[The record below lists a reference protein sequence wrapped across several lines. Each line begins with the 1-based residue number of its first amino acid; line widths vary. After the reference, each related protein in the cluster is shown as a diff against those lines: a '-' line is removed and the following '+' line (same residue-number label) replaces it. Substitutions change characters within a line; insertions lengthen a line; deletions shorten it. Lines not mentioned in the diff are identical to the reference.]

1 MNIFQFILAMFL
13 SLTQAAAL
21 VNTEPTFMATQIQLV
36 LALGVTV
43 REEPIQMALHVFR
56 QVFTVIRK
64 NLKNTLR
71 SHTQKK
77 KNTRVIS
84 ENTYIP

>member
-1 MNIFQFILAMFL
+1 
-13 SLTQAAAL
+13 
-21 VNTEPTFMATQIQLV
+21 MATQIQLV

-77 KNTRVIS
+77 IQELSPKKHI
-84 ENTYIP
+84 YIP

>member
-1 MNIFQFILAMFL
+1 
-13 SLTQAAAL
+13 
-21 VNTEPTFMATQIQLV
+21 MATQIQLV

-64 NLKNTLR
+64 NLKNTSR

-77 KNTRVIS
+77 IQELSPKIH
-84 ENTYIP
+84 TYILYIYIYIYRKGITLKNNYV